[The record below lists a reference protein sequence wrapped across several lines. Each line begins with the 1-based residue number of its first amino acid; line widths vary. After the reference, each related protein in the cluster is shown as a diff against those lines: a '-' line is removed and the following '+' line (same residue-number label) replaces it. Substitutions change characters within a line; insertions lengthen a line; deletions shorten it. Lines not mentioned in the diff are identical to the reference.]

1 MITLVLKSCTCDGRL
16 LFGWQWRNG
25 SEMKCSNQTQI
36 PPSVHSIS
44 LMELLGSRIT
54 LCIVSLRIHD
64 HYLSSS
70 LFFMLSCC
78 PVLLRHDYCG
88 SRNASCIVCFRSP
101 QNNPLQAYRR
111 ISRYK
116 MSYPIGSVRG
126 GLVRGPCISSCN
138 VLFCEFSPHG
148 TLTRDRYARQ
158 LG

>member
-64 HYLSSS
+64 HYINHQYCS
-70 LFFMLSCC
+70 SCC
-78 PVLLRHDYCG
+78 PTYPCFERRSFCSSH
-88 SRNASCIVCFRSP
+88 SASCVLCFIRPS
-101 QNNPLQAYRR
+101 QNNALQAYR
-111 ISRYK
+111 SVL
-116 MSYPIGSVRG
+116 SVRLPRSNWRCSRRIDAQSLHP
-126 GLVRGPCISSCN
+126 LVQRA
-138 VLFCEFSPHG
+138 FS
-148 TLTRDRYARQ
+148 
-158 LG
+158 